1 MKKLILT
8 AALATATALSGFS
21 QGQVIFQN
29 SGVNAGLY
37 FYSTTG
43 TKASSGTLA
52 SQAASQSTSTGVI
65 DIGLYWST
73 AAFTDAAQ
81 GTLADTVTMS
91 TTQAGAIGGTTVDL
105 PGTIAG
111 QQVYVQVFAW
121 DSTYATPDAAL
132 AANALFA
139 AWSAGA
145 ANTTYGAIG
154 AAQLTSG
161 LTLNPAPGA
170 PIFGTGAGQFG
181 KAALLSSPEPTTI
194 ALGGLG
200 AAAMLM
206 LRRRKK

>member
-8 AALATATALSGFS
+8 AALATATAVSGFS
-21 QGQVIFQN
+21 QGQVNFQN
-29 SGVNAGLY
+29 AGANSSLY

-43 TKASSGTLA
+43 TKVTSGSLA
-52 SQAASQSTSTGVI
+52 SQAASLSTSTGVV

-73 AAFTDAAQ
+73 QAFTDAAQ
-81 GTLADTVTMS
+81 GTLADLVTMS
-91 TTQAGAIGGTTVDL
+91 TTTAGAIGGGNVVL
-105 PGTIAG
+105 PEPSGA
-111 QQVYVQVFAW
+111 QVYVQVFAW

-132 AANALFA
+132 AANGLFA

-161 LTLNPAPGA
+161 LTASPAPGA

-181 KAALLSSPEPTTI
+181 KAVLLSSPEPATI

-200 AAAMLM
+200 AAAL
-206 LRRRKK
+206 LLFRRRK

>member
-8 AALATATALSGFS
+8 AALSAATALSGFS

-43 TKASSGTLA
+43 TKAASGTLA
-52 SQAASQSTSTGVI
+52 SQAAALSTSTGVI

-73 AAFTDAAQ
+73 QAFTDAAQ

-91 TTQAGAIGGTTVDL
+91 TTQAGAIGGGTVIL
-105 PGTIAG
+105 GGTAAG

-132 AANALFA
+132 AANALFG

-145 ANTTYGAIG
+145 ANTTYGAVG

-161 LTLNPAPGA
+161 LTVSPAPGA
-170 PIFGTGAGQFG
+170 PIFGTGVGQFG

-200 AAAMLM
+200 AAALLM
-206 LRRRKK
+206 FRRKK

>member
-8 AALATATALSGFS
+8 AALTAATALSGFS
-21 QGQVIFQN
+21 QGQIIYQN

-37 FYSTTG
+37 FTSSANASNKVSNATIGAQTG
-43 TKASSGTLA
+43 TSSSA
-52 SQAASQSTSTGVI
+52 VV
-65 DIGLYWST
+65 DVGLYWST

-81 GTLADTVTMS
+81 GTLAEMVGMS
-91 TTQAGAIGGTTVDL
+91 TTQAGAIAGGTIVL
-105 PGTIAG
+105 PGTASG

-121 DSTYATPDAAL
+121 DSTYASFAA
-132 AANALFA
+132 AVANNGWAG

-154 AAQLTSG
+154 AAELTTG
-161 LTLNPAPGA
+161 LTVSPAPGT

-181 KAALLSSPEPTTI
+181 KCVLLQNTPEPATL

-200 AAAMLM
+200 AAALLM
-206 LRRRKK
+206 FRRRK